1 MTVEWLMS
9 SSSATSRVVVKG
21 SALMIALSWL
31 LSTSDGWPLCSSSSR
46 LSSPLQNFL
55 NHHCTVHL
63 LADPG
68 PNVLLKLQVVSA
80 ALRPILN

>member
-55 NHHCTVHL
+55 NHHFSVCS
-63 LADPG
+63 LAVSG
-68 PNVLLKLQVVSA
+68 PNALLMLQIVFSA
-80 ALRPILN
+80 L